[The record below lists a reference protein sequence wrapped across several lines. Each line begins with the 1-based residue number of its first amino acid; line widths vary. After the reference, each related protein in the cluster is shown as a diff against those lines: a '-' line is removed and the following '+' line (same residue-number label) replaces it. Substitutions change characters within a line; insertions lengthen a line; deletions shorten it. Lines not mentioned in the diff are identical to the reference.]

1 MGNLR
6 ETRKRLGVEE
16 KLRFP
21 AVEMPGAARKLRAEV
36 RRFLRSELEAG
47 SFSPAC
53 DSWFSEY
60 SPEFSRKLGER
71 GWLGMTWPGHYG
83 GGECSAIERFV
94 VTEELLAAGA
104 PVTAHWVADR
114 QSGPSILRYGT
125 EEQKQRFLPAIARGE
140 CFFSI
145 GMSEPES
152 GSDLASVKTYA
163 EPTDEGWR
171 VTGTKIWT
179 GGAHRAHYFIVLC
192 RTAPECKDRHAGLS
206 QFVVDLSSPGLTVEP
221 IRLLTGEH
229 VFNEVVLEGVE
240 VPENMLLGRL
250 GEGWKQV
257 TSELAYERS
266 GPERFLSTFPLLV
279 ELVRAIGKA
288 PDERAQS
295 AIGTL
300 VARLHTLRRMS
311 LSVAGALEAG
321 EAPEVEAALVK
332 ELGTR
337 FEREVAEYARLLVP
351 CEPSMESPDRFEAM
365 LAQAISHAPAFTLRG
380 GTSEILR
387 GIVARSLGVR

>member
-6 ETRKRLGVEE
+6 ETRERLGVEE
-16 KLRFP
+16 TLRFP

-71 GWLGMTWPGHYG
+71 GWLGMTWPGRYG

-192 RTAPECKDRHAGLS
+192 RTAPEGKDRHAGLS

-332 ELGTR
+332 ELGNR

>member
-1 MGNLR
+1 LR
-6 ETRKRLGVEE
+6 ETRERPGVAE

-71 GWLGMTWPGHYG
+71 GWLGMTWPERYG
-83 GGECSAIERFV
+83 GRERSPIERFV

-104 PVTAHWVADR
+104 PVTAHWVAER

-125 EEQKQRFLPAIARGE
+125 EEQKQKFLPAIARGE
-140 CFFSI
+140 CYFSI

-163 EPTDEGWR
+163 KPTDKGWR
-171 VTGTKIWT
+171 ITGTKIWT

-192 RTAPECKDRHAGLS
+192 RTAPEGKDRHAGLS

-229 VFNEVVLEGVE
+229 VFNEVVLENVE
-240 VPENMLLGRL
+240 VPDNMLLGKL

-288 PDERAQS
+288 PDERARA

-311 LSVAGALEAG
+311 LSVAEALDAG

-337 FEREVAEYARLLVP
+337 FERDVAEYARLLVP
-351 CEPSMESPDRFEAM
+351 SEPSMESPDRFEAI